1 MAAALASAEAK
12 GDGAAMLHVDQL
24 APLLLS
30 YQGRLM
36 RLADDVDASWL
47 RRMEREEGL
56 PAIPATDS
64 LARRSA
70 AVRAR
75 LRLPVVAPDS
85 FTPPA
90 HRLAALDKPSLLLVL
105 AVRALFAHRVALSL
119 CVDGAVLARLRTL
132 VGAPALS
139 ALRAAGCADAADGP
153 APCAPLPAHPDLTAW
168 AIEGYGHFERDAAWR
183 NPSLRRLVE
192 LALPA
197 TATATAGRPEGAASA
212 DSDAL
217 LALLPTLFPE
227 LTWLFG

>member
-56 PAIPATDS
+56 PAIAATDS

-153 APCAPLPAHPDLTAW
+153 PCAPLPAHPDLTAW
-168 AIEGYGHFERDAAWR
+168 AIEGYCHFERDAVWR

-197 TATATAGRPEGAASA
+197 TATASAERTEAAA
-212 DSDAL
+212 TNDSDAL